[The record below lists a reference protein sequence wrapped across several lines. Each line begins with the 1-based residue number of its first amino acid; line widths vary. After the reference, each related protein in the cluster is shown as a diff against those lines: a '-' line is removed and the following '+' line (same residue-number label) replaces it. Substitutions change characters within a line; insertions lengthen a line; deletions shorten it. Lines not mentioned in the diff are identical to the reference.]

1 MDILY
6 IVVAVPET
14 RLLMFEPQTVRIMV
28 AKKTFLTFCYDM
40 IQLVQTFLIFTW
52 RFTWMAVACLPK
64 TNRVKETMLPTTAR
78 QKLLSTLYKLE

>member
-28 AKKTFLTFCYDM
+28 AKKLFLLFVM
-40 IQLVQTFLIFTW
+40 I
-52 RFTWMAVACLPK
+52 
-64 TNRVKETMLPTTAR
+64 
-78 QKLLSTLYKLE
+78 

>member
-28 AKKTFLTFCYDM
+28 AKKLFLLFVMIWFNWYKRFWFLREGLPGWQLHAYQKQTELRKLCCPQQPDKSFC
-40 IQLVQTFLIFTW
+40 QL
-52 RFTWMAVACLPK
+52 C
-64 TNRVKETMLPTTAR
+64 TN
-78 QKLLSTLYKLE
+78 